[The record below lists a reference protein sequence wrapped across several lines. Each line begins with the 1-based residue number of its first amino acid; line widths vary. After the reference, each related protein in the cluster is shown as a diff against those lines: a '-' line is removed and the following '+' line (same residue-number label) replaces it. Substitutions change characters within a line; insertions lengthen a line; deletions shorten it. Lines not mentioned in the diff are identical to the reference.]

1 MRRKDR
7 MLTHSET
14 RSILENGEYGVLSTL
29 SAAGEPYGVPL
40 NYCVINGGI
49 YFHCA
54 VEGKKITN
62 IQSHPEISFCV
73 VGKTEV
79 LPDKFA
85 TRYES
90 CIVQGRASEAF
101 GEEKQTA
108 LEGLIRKYS
117 RDFIPAGLEYIEKF
131 KNETRVFKIT
141 IECISGKGRK

>member
-7 MLTHSET
+7 RLTHSET
-14 RSILENGEYGVLSTL
+14 RSMLENAEYGILSTL

-40 NYCVINGGI
+40 NYCVINDGI

-54 VEGKKITN
+54 VEGKKIDN
-62 IQSHPEISFCV
+62 IHSHPEISFCV

-90 CIVQGRASEAF
+90 CIVQGRTSEAF

-117 RDFIPAGLEYIEKF
+117 RDFIPAGLDYIEKF

-141 IECISGKGRK
+141 IGSISGKGRK